1 MAGKRGFTPRKHER
15 LNRKRPKK
23 ENTEP
28 EQENLDE
35 LEDQREIAE
44 VPELS
49 FMGKVQFLKPGTE
62 KMYRAVA
69 DVIQNPPAR
78 LRNKNGRI
86 PEKELK
92 VVSGAGLIWI
102 LKNNFYKVS
111 AYYFYPHNVSIVLT
125 HNNSIL
131 TKYVSTF
138 VEISG

>member
-1 MAGKRGFTPRKHER
+1 MARKRGFTSTRKAIA
-15 LNRKRPKK
+15 NRKRPKK
-23 ENTEP
+23 ENREP

-69 DVIQNPPAR
+69 DVMHYPPAR

-86 PEKELK
+86 PEEELK
-92 VVSGAGLIWI
+92 VVSGQRLLWI
-102 LKNNFYKVS
+102 LKNFYKVS